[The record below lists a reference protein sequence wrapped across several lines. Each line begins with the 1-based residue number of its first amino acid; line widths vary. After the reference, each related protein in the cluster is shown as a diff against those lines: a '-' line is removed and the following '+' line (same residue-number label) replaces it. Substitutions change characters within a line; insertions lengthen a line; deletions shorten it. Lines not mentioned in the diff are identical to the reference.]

1 MRSSGDSTSV
11 SSRTPRSI
19 FSPEFLADLDARDD
33 VLTATEAAYAGP
45 WKTEAVRGKP
55 GRVAVLR
62 TWEQLETGDE
72 PQAVFL
78 HEEWA
83 TLFAALLP
91 LVEREPIFHLGEEPT
106 ADGYPLRAVFGDEG
120 SQIVGWLPRY
130 DPGAVKAL
138 HLLAAV
144 VSSPVA
150 LAAVMAAAGSGLGL
164 AGRILGA
171 GGAV

>member
-1 MRSSGDSTSV
+1 MRSSGDSTSA
-11 SSRTPRSI
+11 SRRTPRSI

-33 VLTATEAAYAGP
+33 VLTAAEAAYAGP
-45 WKTEAVRGKP
+45 WKTEAVENKP

-62 TWEQLETGDE
+62 TWEQQATGDE

-78 HEEWA
+78 HNEWA

-91 LVEREPIFHLGEEPT
+91 LVEREPLFYLGEEATPE
-106 ADGYPLRAVFGDEG
+106 GYPVISVFGEAG
-120 SQIVGWLPRY
+120 PQVVGWLPRY
-130 DPGAVKAL
+130 DPGAIWGL

-150 LAAVMAAAGSGLGL
+150 LAAVMGAAGSGLGL

-171 GGAV
+171 SD

>member
-1 MRSSGDSTSV
+1 MRSSGDSTSP

-19 FSPEFLADLDARDD
+19 FSPEFLADLEARAD

-45 WKTEAVRGKP
+45 WKTEAVRGNP

-62 TWEQLETGDE
+62 EWEQQEAGDE

-78 HEEWA
+78 HDEWA

-91 LVEREPIFHLGEEPT
+91 LIEREPLFYLGEEAAPE
-106 ADGYPLRAVFGDEG
+106 GYPVIAVFGDQG
-120 SQIVGWLPRY
+120 PQVVGWLPRY
-130 DPGAVKAL
+130 DSGAIREL
-138 HLLAAV
+138 HLLAALV
-144 VSSPVA
+144 RSPVA

-171 GGAV
+171 GGAI

>member
-1 MRSSGDSTSV
+1 MQEQPPV
-11 SSRTPRSI
+11 AL
-19 FSPEFLADLDARDD
+19 EDLPPA
-33 VLTATEAAYAGP
+33 AGP
-45 WKTEAVRGKP
+45 WKTEAVLGKP
-55 GRVAVLR
+55 GRLAVLR
-62 TWEQLETGDE
+62 TWEQLETGDSA
-72 PQAVFL
+72 QAVFL
-78 HEEWA
+78 HDEWA

-91 LVEREPIFHLGEEPT
+91 LVEREPLFHLDEEAM
-106 ADGYPLRAVFGDEG
+106 ADGYPLRAVFGEQG

-138 HLLAAV
+138 HLLTAV